1 MNVFTLIAGTS
12 FAGTLESLL
21 MKILLEISGPVGSDT
36 FKLDQLL
43 LHPGLDYVSA
53 FTMLECRK
61 DSWERAMPDFPLLAG
76 RDAHP
81 VFLLI
86 RVVPSVAWEAPVSL
100 NDLLSLRASGYMRR
114 ASGYIMLL
122 DP

>member
-21 MKILLEISGPVGSDT
+21 MKILLEISGPVGPDT

-53 FTMLECRK
+53 FTMLECSK
-61 DSWERAMPDFPLLAG
+61 DSWERAMADFPLLAG
-76 RDAHP
+76 
-81 VFLLI
+81 
-86 RVVPSVAWEAPVSL
+86 
-100 NDLLSLRASGYMRR
+100 
-114 ASGYIMLL
+114 
-122 DP
+122 